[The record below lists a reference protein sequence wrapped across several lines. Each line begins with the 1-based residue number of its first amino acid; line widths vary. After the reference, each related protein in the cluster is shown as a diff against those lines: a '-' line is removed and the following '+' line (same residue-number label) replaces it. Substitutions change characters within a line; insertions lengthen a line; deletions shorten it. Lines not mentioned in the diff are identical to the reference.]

1 MHSVGVAHLDI
12 KPTNVVMRQGK
23 EPVLVDFGLAG
34 RHLRLGCG
42 TGPYGCSRDW
52 SLSAE
57 QAERVSPTPADVY
70 AAACLTYEILTTQ
83 PLFDQESEVNLIAAH
98 MAHDG
103 WPTPLRSWYQQKEL
117 APLAQLVGQG
127 LRRDPRERIDIAHF
141 AATWQSLRPSSPSY
155 PGHSTLE
162 TGMIS
167 PRS

>member
-1 MHSVGVAHLDI
+1 VGVAHLDI

-42 TGPYGCSRDW
+42 TGPYGSPEIW

-70 AAACLTYEILTTQ
+70 AAACLTYETLTTQ

-98 MAHDG
+98 MGHDG

-117 APLAQLVGQG
+117 ATLAQLVGQG
-127 LRRDPRERIDIAHF
+127 LRRDPRDRIDIARF
-141 AATWQSLRPSSPSY
+141 RRYLAELAPKLAELPWPLSP
-155 PGHSTLE
+155 
-162 TGMIS
+162 
-167 PRS
+167 